1 MVYFMMAMFVL
12 SMIMVARMQPK
23 AEKPTAAGLEDF
35 SFPSAAERPIQVLA
49 GTRRISGP
57 NVLWYGDLRTTA
69 IKTVTKGMFSS
80 KKTVT
85 GYRYHMGV
93 QLGICHG
100 PDVQLREIKFGDD
113 VAWSGL
119 STGGPIMI
127 DKPALFGGD
136 TNGSGGVSGTLRFY
150 PGALTQTANE
160 YMVGKVGS
168 DLVSAI
174 RGVSYCVMEG
184 MYIGN
189 SSSPQATSFVVSRFP
204 KSPDERFK
212 DYEQIGLDANPAF
225 FIYEMITHGLYGAD
239 LGYSSI
245 DLDSFTSAAKTLF
258 DEGLGISA
266 VIDSSTTAGDVINDV
281 KRVIQGSLQTDPATG
296 ALKLRLI
303 RNDYVVDDL
312 PLLDQSNIK
321 NLSGFTRGSLDTAIT
336 EVKLKYTSID
346 DDFTE
351 RTVIAQNNALRIH
364 KGDSDGQVVQM
375 PMISTRDTA
384 SKIVM
389 REMASASVPLAT
401 CTAECNRGPAHTEVG
416 DVVRL
421 SWPAE
426 GVDNL
431 VMRVTG
437 VDLRAPQDGSVRLT
451 LVQDVFGVFMSI
463 YADGSERTWT
473 KPTFE
478 ATDITRFDIIDAP
491 TILTTNQTTGSVLVV
506 AENPG
511 VALDYQ
517 LQLRGGV
524 DSGYVD
530 AGAMPFTPLFS
541 TTKVMGTAWTDV
553 NLVLSGPSAEL
564 SSITGDEV
572 RQGLGLMLIVSAVG
586 REWVSY
592 QTAAAGNSTTVTL
605 GMVNRGLFN
614 TRPLAHPAGARVWA
628 VSEGFGV
635 TDWQYARSE
644 SVSLMMLTRTQTGG
658 LDVED
663 AAVHSYSVSGA
674 NVAPWAPGRVRVNGV
689 EGGQISGV
697 ATLTWRKR
705 DGAVP
710 AVVFYGDDSGQLG
723 DATYQMVVKSG
734 GTVVKTVSG
743 VTGESWT
750 FADEM
755 ALNGGSYYSSLTFEV
770 SAQKPGFSDSAVV
783 RVSVTRQG

>member
-1 MVYFMMAMFVL
+1 MVYFMMAMMVL
-12 SMIMVARMQPK
+12 SMYLSIKMQK
-23 AEKPTAAGLEDF
+23 KPERPNAAGIEDF
-35 SFPSAAERPIQVLA
+35 SFPSASERPIQVLA

-85 GYRYHMGV
+85 GYRYYMGV

-100 PDVQLREIKFGDD
+100 PDVLLREIKFGDD

-119 STGGPIMI
+119 STGGPIQI

-136 TNGSGGVSGTLRFY
+136 TNGSGGLSGTMRFY

-160 YMVGKVGS
+160 YLVGKVGS

-204 KSPDERFK
+204 KSPDDRFS

-303 RNDYVVDDL
+303 RNDYIVDDL

-375 PMISTRDTA
+375 PMISTRESA
-384 SKIVM
+384 AQIVM

-426 GVDNL
+426 SVDNL

-437 VDLRAPQDGSVRLT
+437 VDLGAPQDGSVRLT

-463 YADGSERTWT
+463 YADGSERQWT
-473 KPTFE
+473 KPTFD
-478 ATDITRFDIIDAP
+478 ATDIKRFDIIDAP
-491 TILTTNQTTGSVLVV
+491 TILTTNQTAGSVMVV

-517 LQLRGGV
+517 FQVRGGV

-541 TTKVMGTAWTDV
+541 TTKALGTGWTDV
-553 NLVLSGPSAEL
+553 SLVLSGPSAEL
-564 SSITGDEV
+564 SSHTPEEV
-572 RQGLGLMLIVSAVG
+572 RQGLGLMLIVSALG
-586 REWVSY
+586 KEWISY
-592 QTAAAGNSTTVTL
+592 QNAVAGNSTTVNL
-605 GMVNRGLFN
+605 GLVNRGLFN
-614 TRPLAHPAGARVWA
+614 TKPLAHPARARAWA

-635 TDWQYARSE
+635 TDWQYVKSE
-644 SVSLMMLTRTQTGG
+644 SVSLRMLPRTQTGV
-658 LDVED
+658 LDVDD
-663 AAVHSYSVSGA
+663 AVVHSYSVAGA
-674 NVAPWAPGRVRVNGV
+674 NVAPWVPGRVRVNGV
-689 EGGQISGV
+689 EGGQISGG
-697 ATLTWRKR
+697 ATVTWRKR
-705 DGAVP
+705 DGSLP
-710 AVVFYGDDSGQLG
+710 AVVFNGDDVSQVS
-723 DATYQMVVKSG
+723 ASTYQVVVKSG
-734 GTVVKTVSG
+734 STVVKTVSG
-743 VTGESWT
+743 ITAESWGFSEET
-750 FADEM
+750 
-755 ALNGGSYYSSLTFEV
+755 ALNGGAYFGSLTFEV
-770 SAQKPGFSDSAVV
+770 VAQKPGFADSAVT
-783 RVSVTRQG
+783 RVSVTR

>member
-1 MVYFMMAMFVL
+1 MVYFMIALFVL
-12 SMIMVARMQPK
+12 SMVMAARMQPK
-23 AEKPTAAGLEDF
+23 TEKPTAAGLEDF

-57 NVLWYGDLRTTA
+57 NVLWYGDLRNSA

-85 GYRYHMGV
+85 GYRYYMGV

-100 PDVQLREIKFGDD
+100 PDVQLREVKFGDD

-119 STGGPIMI
+119 STGGPIKI
-127 DKPALFGGD
+127 NKPALFGGD
-136 TNGSGGVSGTLRFY
+136 TNGSGGISGTMRFY
-150 PGALTQTANE
+150 PGALTQAANE
-160 YMVGKVGS
+160 YLVGKVGS

-174 RGVSYCVMEG
+174 RGVSYCVIEG

-204 KSPDERFK
+204 KSPDERFS

-281 KRVIQGSLQTDPATG
+281 KRVIQGALQTDPATG

-303 RNDYVVDDL
+303 RNDYIIDEL

-384 SKIVM
+384 AKIVM

-401 CTAECNRGPAHTEVG
+401 CTAECNRGPALTEVG

-437 VDLRAPQDGSVRLT
+437 VDLGAPQDGSVRLT

-473 KPTFE
+473 KPTFQ
-478 ATDITRFDIIDAP
+478 ATDVTRFDIIDAP
-491 TILTTNQTTGSVLVV
+491 VILTTNQTVGSVLVV

-517 LQLRGGV
+517 LQVRGGV

-541 TTKVMGTAWTDV
+541 STKAMGTGWTDA

-564 SSITGDEV
+564 SSITQAEV
-572 RQGLGLMLIVSAVG
+572 RQGLGLMLIVSELG
-586 REWVSY
+586 KEWISY
-592 QTAAAGNSTTVTL
+592 QTTAAGNSTTVTL
-605 GMVNRGLFN
+605 GLVNRGLFN
-614 TRPLAHPAGARVWA
+614 TQPLSHRAGARVWA

-635 TDWQYARSE
+635 TDWQFGRSE
-644 SVSLMMLTRTQTGG
+644 SVSIRMLPRTQTGV
-658 LDVED
+658 LDVDD
-663 AAVHSYSVSGA
+663 AVVHSYSMVGS
-674 NVAPWAPGRVRVNGV
+674 NVAPWTPGHVRVNGA
-689 EGGQISGV
+689 EGGEISGV
-697 ATLTWRKR
+697 ATVTWRRR
-705 DGAVP
+705 DGSVP
-710 AVVFYGDDSGQLG
+710 AVVFQADDISQGSETTYKIIVRSG
-723 DATYQMVVKSG
+723 TSM
-734 GTVVKTVSG
+734 VKTVEGIGS
-743 VTGESWT
+743 ESWT
-750 FADEM
+750 FDDEL
-755 ALNGGSYYSSLTFEV
+755 ALNGGVYFNTLIFQLV
-770 SAQKPGFSDSAVV
+770 AQKSGFEDSQVV
-783 RVSVTRQG
+783 EVTVNR

>member
-1 MVYFMMAMFVL
+1 MVYFMMAMMVL
-12 SMIMVARMQPK
+12 SMYLSIKMQKKP
-23 AEKPTAAGLEDF
+23 EKPTAAGLEDF

-85 GYRYHMGV
+85 GYRYYMGV

-100 PDVQLREIKFGDD
+100 PDAQLREIKFGDD

-119 STGGPIMI
+119 STGGPIQI

-136 TNGSGGVSGTLRFY
+136 TNGSGGISGTMRFY
-150 PGALTQTANE
+150 PGAMTQAPNE
-160 YMVGKVGS
+160 YLVSKVGGE
-168 DLVSAI
+168 LVSAI

-189 SSSPQATSFVVSRFP
+189 SSSPQASSFVVSRFP
-204 KSPDERFK
+204 KSPDDRFK

-225 FIYEMITHGLYGAD
+225 FMHEMITHGLYGAD

-258 DEGLGISA
+258 EEGLGISA
-266 VIDSSTTAGDVINDV
+266 VIDSSTTAGDVINDI

-303 RNDYVVDDL
+303 RNDYVVDEL

-437 VDLRAPQDGSVRLT
+437 VDLGAPQDGSVRLT
-451 LVQDVFGVFMSI
+451 LVQDVFGVFTSL
-463 YADGSERTWT
+463 YADGSERTWS
-473 KPTFE
+473 KPTFNPV
-478 ATDITRFDIIDAP
+478 DVTRFDIVDAP
-491 TILTTNQTTGSVLVV
+491 VILTTNQTTGSVLIV

-517 LQLRGGV
+517 FQVKGGV
-524 DSGYVD
+524 DSDYVD

-541 TTKVMGTAWTDV
+541 TVAAMSTGWTDA

-564 SSITGDEV
+564 STITQDEV
-572 RQGLGLMLIVSAVG
+572 RQGLGLMLIVSALG
-586 REWVSY
+586 KEWISY
-592 QTAAAGNSTTVTL
+592 QTAAAGNSTTSTL
-605 GMVNRGLFN
+605 GLVNRGLFN
-614 TRPLAHPAGARVWA
+614 TKPLAHPAGARAWA

-635 TDWQYARSE
+635 TDWQYGRSE
-644 SVSLMMLTRTQTGG
+644 SVSLRMLPRTQTGV
-658 LDVED
+658 LDVDD
-663 AAVHSYSVSGA
+663 AVVHSYSVTGA
-674 NVAPWAPGRVRVNGV
+674 NMSPWAPGLVRVNGV
-689 EGGQISGV
+689 GGGQISGV
-697 ATLTWRKR
+697 ATVTWRKR

-710 AVVFYGDDSGQLG
+710 AVVFNGDDVSQVS
-723 DATYQMVVKSG
+723 DSTYQVVVKSG
-734 GTVVKTVSG
+734 SSVVKTVTG
-743 VTGESWT
+743 ITGESWS
-750 FADEM
+750 FADETT
-755 ALNGGSYYSSLTFEV
+755 LNGGAYYSSLTFGV
-770 SAQKPGFSDSAVV
+770 VAQKSGFSDS
-783 RVSVTRQG
+783 RVSTVKIDR

>member
-1 MVYFMMAMFVL
+1 MVYFMMALMVL
-12 SMIMVARMQPK
+12 SMYLSIKMQKKP
-23 AEKPTAAGLEDF
+23 EKPTAAGLEDF

-57 NVLWYGDLRTTA
+57 NVLWYGDLRNTA

-85 GYRYHMGV
+85 GYRYYMGV

-113 VAWSGL
+113 IAWSGL
-119 STGGPIMI
+119 STGGPIQI

-136 TNGSGGVSGTLRFY
+136 TNGSGGLSGTMRFY
-150 PGALTQTANE
+150 PGALTQAPNE
-160 YMVGKVGS
+160 YLVSKVGS

-174 RGVSYCVMEG
+174 RDVSYCVMEG

-204 KSPDERFK
+204 KSPDDRFS
-212 DYEQIGLDANPAF
+212 DFEQIGLDANPAF

-239 LGYSSI
+239 LGCSSI

-266 VIDSSTTAGDVINDV
+266 VIDSSTTAGDVINDI

-303 RNDYVVDDL
+303 RNDYFVEDL

-375 PMISTRDTA
+375 PMISTRETA

-437 VDLRAPQDGSVRLT
+437 VDLGAPQDGSVRLT

-463 YADGSERTWT
+463 YADGSERQWT
-473 KPTFE
+473 KPTFD

-491 TILTTNQTTGSVLVV
+491 TILTTNQTVGSVLVV
-506 AENPG
+506 AENTG

-524 DSGYVD
+524 DSDYVD

-541 TTKVMGTAWTDV
+541 TTKAMGTGWTDTS
-553 NLVLSGPSAEL
+553 LVLSGPSSEL
-564 SSITGDEV
+564 SSHTAEEV
-572 RQGLGLMLIVSAVG
+572 RQGLGLMLIVSALG
-586 REWVSY
+586 KEWISY
-592 QTAAAGNSTTVTL
+592 QNAVAGNSNTSTL
-605 GMVNRGLFN
+605 GLINRGLFN
-614 TRPLAHPAGARVWA
+614 TKPLAHPAGARAWA

-635 TDWQYARSE
+635 TDWQYVRNE
-644 SVSLMMLTRTQTGG
+644 SVSLRMLPRTQTGV

-663 AAVHSYSVSGA
+663 AVVHSYSVAGA
-674 NVAPWAPGRVRVNGV
+674 NSAPWSPGRVRVNGV
-689 EGGQISGV
+689 ESGQITGV
-697 ATLTWRKR
+697 ATVTWRKR
-705 DGAVP
+705 DGALP
-710 AVVFYGDDSGQLG
+710 AVFYYGDDESQ
-723 DATYQMVVKSG
+723 ASNTTYQVVVKSG

-743 VTGESWT
+743 ITGESWS

-755 ALNGGSYYSSLTFEV
+755 AVNGGSYYSSLTFEI
-770 SAQKPGFSDSAVV
+770 SAQKPGFADSSVT
-783 RVSVTRQG
+783 RVSVTR

>member
-23 AEKPTAAGLEDF
+23 TEKPTASGLEDF

-49 GTRRISGP
+49 GTRRILGP
-57 NVLWYGDLRTTA
+57 NVLWYGDLRNSA

-85 GYRYHMGV
+85 GYRYFMGM

-100 PDVQLREIKFGDD
+100 PNVLLREIKFGDD
-113 VAWSGL
+113 IAWSGI
-119 STGGPIMI
+119 STGGPIQI
-127 DKPALFGGD
+127 AKPALFGGD

-150 PGALTQTANE
+150 PGAITQAPNE
-160 YMVGKVGS
+160 YLVSKVGS

-204 KSPDERFK
+204 KSPDERFS

-225 FIYEMITHGLYGAD
+225 FMYEMITHGLYGAD

-245 DLDSFTSAAKTLF
+245 DLNSFTSAAKTLF
-258 DEGLGISA
+258 SEGIGISA
-266 VIDSSTTAGDVINDV
+266 VIDSSTTAGDVINDI
-281 KRVIQGSLQTDPATG
+281 KRVIQGSLQTDPASG
-296 ALKLRLI
+296 ALKLKLI
-303 RNDYVVDDL
+303 RNDYIADEL

-321 NLSGFTRGSLDTAIT
+321 NLSGFTRGSLDTAIN

-375 PMISTRDTA
+375 PMVSTRATA
-384 SKIVM
+384 AKIVM
-389 REMASASVPLAT
+389 REMASASAPLAT
-401 CTAECNRGPAHTEVG
+401 CTAECNRGPVHTEVG

-426 GVDNL
+426 GVNNS

-437 VDLRAPQDGSVRLT
+437 VDLGSPQDGSVRLT

-463 YADGSERTWT
+463 YADGSERQWT

-478 ATDITRFDIIDAP
+478 ATDITRFNIIDAP
-491 TILTTNQTTGSVLVV
+491 AILTKNQTTSSVLIV
-506 AENPG
+506 AENPN

-517 LQLRGGV
+517 LLVKGGV

-541 TTKVMGTAWTDV
+541 TTKAMVAGWTDMS
-553 NLVLSGPSAEL
+553 LVMSGPSSEL
-564 SSITGDEV
+564 SSHTPEEV
-572 RQGLGLMLIVSAVG
+572 RQGLGLMLIVSTAG
-586 REWVSY
+586 KEWISY
-592 QTAAAGNSTTVTL
+592 QSAVPGNSNTVTL
-605 GMVNRGLFN
+605 GLINRGLFN
-614 TRPLAHPAGARVWA
+614 TKPLAHSAGARAWA

-635 TDWQYARSE
+635 TDWQYLKSE
-644 SVSLMMLTRTQTGG
+644 TVSLRMLPRTQTGV
-658 LDVED
+658 LDVDD
-663 AAVHSYSVSGA
+663 AVVHSYSVVGA
-674 NVAPWAPGRVRVNGV
+674 NMVPWSPGRVRVNGV
-689 EGGQISGV
+689 KDGQISGV
-697 ATLTWRKR
+697 ATVTWRKR
-705 DGAVP
+705 NGSLP
-710 AVVFYGDDSGQLG
+710 AVVFYDDDESHSS
-723 DATYQMVVKSG
+723 DATCQVVVKSG
-734 GTVVKTVSG
+734 GNVIKSVSG
-743 VTGESWT
+743 ITGYSWT
-750 FADEM
+750 FTDETS
-755 ALNGGSYYSSLTFEV
+755 LNSGDYFNALTFEI
-770 SAQKPGFSDSAVV
+770 STQKPGVTDSTAITIN
-783 RVSVTRQG
+783 VSR

>member
-23 AEKPTAAGLEDF
+23 TEKPTAAGLEDF

-57 NVLWYGDLRTTA
+57 NVLWYGDLRNAA

-85 GYRYHMGV
+85 GYRYYMGV

-100 PDVQLREIKFGDD
+100 PDVLLREIKFGDD

-119 STGGPIMI
+119 STGGPIQI

-136 TNGSGGVSGTLRFY
+136 TNGSGGISGMMRFY

-160 YMVGKVGS
+160 YLVGKVGS

-204 KSPDERFK
+204 KSPDDRFS
-212 DYEQIGLDANPAF
+212 DFEQIGLDANPAF

-303 RNDYVVDDL
+303 RNDYIVDDL

-321 NLSGFTRGSLDTAIT
+321 SLSGFTRGSLDTAIN
-336 EVKLKYTSID
+336 EVKLKYTRID

-375 PMISTRDTA
+375 PMISTRESA
-384 SKIVM
+384 AKIVM

-437 VDLRAPQDGSVRLT
+437 VDLGTPQDGSVRLT

-463 YADGSERTWT
+463 YADGSERQWT

-478 ATDITRFDIIDAP
+478 ATGITRFDIIDAP

-517 LQLRGGV
+517 LQAKGGI

-541 TTKVMGTAWTDV
+541 TTKAIGTGWTDV
-553 NLVLSGPSAEL
+553 SLVLSGPSAEL
-564 SSITGDEV
+564 SSHTAEEV

-586 REWVSY
+586 KEWVSY
-592 QTAAAGNSTTVTL
+592 QNAVASNATTSTL
-605 GMVNRGLFN
+605 GLINRGLFN
-614 TRPLAHPAGARVWA
+614 TKPLAHPAGARAWA

-635 TDWQYARSE
+635 TDWQYVRSE
-644 SVSLMMLTRTQTGG
+644 SVSLRMLPRTQTGV
-658 LDVED
+658 LDVDD
-663 AAVHSYSVSGA
+663 AVVHSYIVAGA
-674 NVAPWAPGRVRVNGV
+674 NSAPWSPGRVRVNGV
-689 EGGQISGV
+689 VSGQITGV
-697 ATLTWRKR
+697 ATVTWRKR
-705 DGAVP
+705 DGTIP
-710 AVVFYGDDSGQLG
+710 AVVFNGDDQSQLT
-723 DATYQMVVKSG
+723 DATYQVIVKSG
-734 GTVVKTVSG
+734 SSVVKTVSG
-743 VTGESWT
+743 ITGDSWT
-750 FADEM
+750 FADETS
-755 ALNGGSYYSSLTFEV
+755 LNGGAYFSSLTFEI
-770 SAQKPGFSDSAVV
+770 SAQKSGLSGSHVNS
-783 RVSVTRQG
+783 VSVTR

>member
-57 NVLWYGDLRTTA
+57 NVLWYGDLRNAA

-80 KKTVT
+80 KKVVT
-85 GYRYHMGV
+85 GYKYFMGV
-93 QLGICHG
+93 QLGVCHG
-100 PDVQLREIKFGDD
+100 PDVLLREIKFGDD
-113 VAWSGL
+113 IAWSGL
-119 STGGPIMI
+119 STGGPIQI

-150 PGALTQTANE
+150 PGALTQAPNE
-160 YMVGKVGS
+160 YLVSKVGS

-174 RGVSYCVMEG
+174 RGVSYCVLEG

-225 FIYEMITHGLYGAD
+225 FIHEMITHGLYGAD

-303 RNDYVVDDL
+303 RNDYIVDEL

-375 PMISTRDTA
+375 PMISTREA
-384 SKIVM
+384 AAKIVM

-437 VDLRAPQDGSVRLT
+437 VDLGAPQDGSVRLT
-451 LVQDVFGVFMSI
+451 LVQDVFGVFMSL
-463 YADGSERTWT
+463 YADGSERQWT
-473 KPTFE
+473 KPTFD

-491 TILTTNQTTGSVLVV
+491 TILTTNQTSGSVLVV

-517 LQLRGGV
+517 LQIKGGV

-541 TTKVMGTAWTDV
+541 TTAAMGTGWTDV
-553 NLVLSGPSAEL
+553 NVVLSGPSAEL
-564 SSITGDEV
+564 SSITQEEV
-572 RQGLGLMLIVSAVG
+572 RQGLGLMLIVSALG
-586 REWVSY
+586 KEWISY
-592 QTAAAGNSTTVTL
+592 QNAVPGNSTTATL
-605 GMVNRGLFN
+605 GLVNRGLFN
-614 TRPLAHPAGARVWA
+614 TKPLAHPAGARVWA

-635 TDWQYARSE
+635 TDWQYAKSE
-644 SVSLMMLTRTQTGG
+644 SVSLRMLPRTQTGV
-658 LDVED
+658 LDVDD
-663 AAVHSYSVSGA
+663 AVVRTYSVSGA
-674 NVAPWAPGRVRVNGV
+674 NVAPWMPGRVRVNGL

-697 ATLTWRKR
+697 ATVTWRKR

-710 AVVFYGDDSGQLG
+710 AVVFYGDDDSQTT
-723 DATYQMVVKSG
+723 DVSYQVVVKSG
-734 GTVVKTVSG
+734 GAVVKTVSG
-743 VTGESWT
+743 ISGESWV
-750 FADEM
+750 FADET
-755 ALNGGSYYSSLTFEV
+755 ALNSGSYYSSLAFEV
-770 SAQKPGFSDSAVV
+770 SAQKPGYADSQLRAIT
-783 RVSVTRQG
+783 VTR

>member
-1 MVYFMMAMFVL
+1 MVYFMIALFVL
-12 SMIMVARMQPK
+12 SMVMAARMQPK
-23 AEKPTAAGLEDF
+23 TEKPTAAGLEDF

-57 NVLWYGDLRTTA
+57 NVLWYGDLRTSA

-85 GYRYHMGV
+85 GYRYYIGV

-119 STGGPIMI
+119 STGGPIQI

-136 TNGSGGVSGTLRFY
+136 TNGSGGVSGILRFH
-150 PGALTQTANE
+150 PGSWTQIPNE
-160 YMVGKVGS
+160 YLVGKVGG

-174 RGVSYCVMEG
+174 RGVSYCVLEG

-189 SSSPQATSFVVSRFP
+189 SSSPQAVSFVASRFP
-204 KSPDERFK
+204 KSPDERYSQ
-212 DYEQIGLDANPAF
+212 YEQIGLDANPAF
-225 FIYEMITHGLYGAD
+225 FIYELITNGLYGAD

-245 DLDSFTSAAKTLF
+245 DLDTFLAASKTLYE
-258 DEGLGISA
+258 EGMGISA
-266 VIDSSTTAGDVINDV
+266 VIDSSTTAGDVIDDI
-281 KRVIQGSLQTDPATG
+281 KRVIQCSLQTDPATG
-296 ALKLRLI
+296 ALKLTLI
-303 RNDYVVDDL
+303 RNDYSVESL

-321 NLSGFTRGSLDTAIT
+321 MLSGFTRGSLDTAIN

-364 KGDSDGQVVQM
+364 KGDSDGQTVQM
-375 PMISTRDTA
+375 PMVSTKELA
-384 SKIVM
+384 AKIAV
-389 REMASASVPLAT
+389 REMSSISVPLAT
-401 CTAECNRGPAHTEVG
+401 CRAECNRGPAHTEVG

-437 VDLRAPQDGSVRLT
+437 VDLGAPQDGSVRLT

-463 YADGSERTWT
+463 YADGSERQWT

-478 ATDITRFDIIDAP
+478 PTDITRFDVMDAP
-491 TILTTNQTTGSVLVV
+491 VILTTNQTTGSVLVV

-511 VALDYQ
+511 IAMDYQ

-524 DSGYVD
+524 DSDYVD
-530 AGAMPFTPLFS
+530 AGAIPFTPLFS
-541 TTKVMGTAWTDV
+541 TTAAMGTGWTETG
-553 NLVLSGPSAEL
+553 LVLSGPSAEL
-564 SSITGDEV
+564 SSLTEGEV
-572 RQGLGLMLIVSAVG
+572 RQGLGLMLVASAAG
-586 REWVSY
+586 KEWISY
-592 QTAAAGNSTTVTL
+592 QTAVVGNSTSVTL
-605 GMVNRGLFN
+605 GLINRGLFG
-614 TRPLAHPAGARVWA
+614 TVPLAHPAGARVWA

-635 TDWQYARSE
+635 TDWQYAKSE
-644 SVSLMMLTRTQTGG
+644 SVAIRMLPRTQTGV

-663 AAVHSYSVSGA
+663 AVVHSYSVAGA
-674 NVAPWAPGRVRVNGV
+674 NVAPWMPGRARVNGL

-697 ATLTWRKR
+697 ATVTWRKR
-705 DGAVP
+705 DGSFP
-710 AVVFYGDDSGQLG
+710 AVVYYGDDESQAT
-723 DATYQMVVKSG
+723 DSTYQVVVRSG
-734 GTVVKTVSG
+734 GTVIKTVSG
-743 VTGESWT
+743 IAVESWS
-750 FADEM
+750 FNDEM
-755 ALNGGSYYSSLTFEV
+755 ALNGGTYFSSLTFEV
-770 SAQKPGFSDSAVV
+770 RAQKPGFTDSSAALIDVK
-783 RVSVTRQG
+783 R

>member
-1 MVYFMMAMFVL
+1 MVYFMMALMVL
-12 SMIMVARMQPK
+12 SMYLSIKMQKKP
-23 AEKPTAAGLEDF
+23 EKPTAAGLEDF

-85 GYRYHMGV
+85 GYRYYMGV

-119 STGGPIMI
+119 STGGPIQI

-136 TNGSGGVSGTLRFY
+136 TNGSGGISGTMRFY

-160 YMVGKVGS
+160 YLVGKVGS
-168 DLVSAI
+168 DIVSAI

-204 KSPDERFK
+204 KSPDERFS

-225 FIYEMITHGLYGAD
+225 FIHEMITHGLYGAD

-258 DEGLGISA
+258 NEGLGISA

-303 RNDYVVDDL
+303 RSDYIVDEL

-375 PMISTRDTA
+375 PMISTRESA
-384 SKIVM
+384 AKIVM

-437 VDLRAPQDGSVRLT
+437 VDLGAPQDGSVRLT
-451 LVQDVFGVFMSI
+451 LVQDVFGVFLSI
-463 YADGSERTWT
+463 YSDGSERQWT
-473 KPTFE
+473 KPTFD

-491 TILTTNQTTGSVLVV
+491 TILTTNETTGSVLVV

-517 LQLRGGV
+517 LQVKGGV

-541 TTKVMGTAWTDV
+541 TTKAMGTGWTDV
-553 NLVLSGPSAEL
+553 SMVLSGPSAEL
-564 SSITGDEV
+564 SSITADEV
-572 RQGLGLMLIVSAVG
+572 RQGLGLMLIVSALG
-586 REWVSY
+586 KEWISY
-592 QTAAAGNSTTVTL
+592 QNAVAGNSTTVNL
-605 GMVNRGLFN
+605 GLVNRGLFN
-614 TRPLAHPAGARVWA
+614 TKPLAHPAGARAWA

-635 TDWQYARSE
+635 TDWQYAKSE
-644 SVSLMMLTRTQTGG
+644 SVSLRMLPRTQTGV

-663 AAVHSYSVSGA
+663 AVVHSYSVAGA
-674 NVAPWAPGRVRVNGV
+674 NSAPWSPGRVRVNGV
-689 EGGQISGV
+689 EGGQITGV
-697 ATLTWRKR
+697 ATVTWRKR
-705 DGAVP
+705 DGGVP
-710 AVVFYGDDSGQLG
+710 AVVFNGDDESQVS
-723 DATYQMVVKSG
+723 DSTCQVVVKSG
-734 GTVVKTVSG
+734 STVVKTVSG
-743 VTGESWT
+743 ITDESWSFT
-750 FADEM
+750 DEM
-755 ALNGGSYYSSLTFEV
+755 ALNGGAYYSSLAFEI
-770 SAQKPGFSDSAVV
+770 SAQKPGFADSAVT
-783 RVSVTRQG
+783 RVSVTR

>member
-1 MVYFMMAMFVL
+1 MVWFMAAMFVL
-12 SMIMVARMQPK
+12 SMIAMARMQPK

-57 NVLWYGDLRTTA
+57 NVLWYGDLRTSA
-69 IKTVTKGMFSS
+69 IKQVQKGLFGS
-80 KKTVT
+80 KKTVI
-85 GYRYHMGV
+85 GYRYHMGI

-100 PDVQLREIKFGDD
+100 PDVLLREVRFGDD

-119 STGGPIMI
+119 NTGGAIQI

-160 YMVGKVGS
+160 YLVGKVGS

-204 KSPDERFK
+204 KSPDDRFS

-239 LGYSSI
+239 LSYSSI
-245 DLDSFTSAAKTLF
+245 DLESFTSAAKTLF

-266 VIDSSTTAGDVINDV
+266 VIDSSTTAGDVIDDI
-281 KRVIQGSLQTDPATG
+281 KRVIQCSLQTDAATG
-296 ALKLRLI
+296 ALKLKLI
-303 RNDYVVDDL
+303 RNDYDVNAL

-336 EVKLKYTSID
+336 EVKLKYTSIA

-351 RTVIAQNNALRIH
+351 RTVIAQNSALRIH
-364 KGDSDGQVVQM
+364 KGDSDGQTVQM
-375 PMISTRDTA
+375 PMVSTKELA
-384 SKIVM
+384 AKIAV
-389 REMASASVPLAT
+389 REMTSISVPLAT
-401 CTAECNRGPAHTEVG
+401 CTAECTRGPAHSEVG

-437 VDLRAPQDGSVRLT
+437 VDLGSPQDGSVRLT
-451 LVQDVFGVFMSI
+451 LVQDVFGVFMSL
-463 YADGSERTWT
+463 YADGSERTWS

-478 ATDITRFDIIDAP
+478 PADITRYDIVDAP
-491 TILTTNQTTGSVLVV
+491 VILTTNQTTGSILVV

-517 LQLRGGV
+517 LHVKGGV

-541 TTKVMGTAWTDV
+541 TTNAMGTGWTDV

-564 SSITGDEV
+564 SSITADEV
-572 RQGLGLMLIVSAVG
+572 RQGLGLMLIVSALG
-586 REWVSY
+586 KEWISY
-592 QTAAAGNSTTVTL
+592 QTAAAGNSTTCTL
-605 GMVNRGLFN
+605 GLINRGLFN
-614 TRPLAHPAGARVWA
+614 TRPLAHPAGARAWA

-635 TDWQYARSE
+635 TDWQYGRSE
-644 SVSLMMLTRTQTGG
+644 SVSLRMLPRTQTGV
-658 LDVED
+658 LDVDE
-663 AAVHSYSVSGA
+663 AVVHTYSVSGA
-674 NVAPWAPGRVRVNGV
+674 NVDPWMPGRVRVNGL

-697 ATLTWRKR
+697 ATVTWRKR

-710 AVVFYGDDSGQLG
+710 AVVFNGDDESQAS
-723 DATYQMVVKSG
+723 DATYQVVVRSESA
-734 GTVVKTVSG
+734 VIKTVSG
-743 VTGESWT
+743 ITGSSWT
-750 FADEM
+750 FDDEM
-755 ALNGGSYYSSLTFEV
+755 ALNGGNFYDSLDFEIV
-770 SAQKPGFSDSAVV
+770 AHKLGVADSLAVTI
-783 RVSVTRQG
+783 SVMR

>member
-23 AEKPTAAGLEDF
+23 TEKPTAAGLEDF

-57 NVLWYGDLRTTA
+57 NVLWYGDLRNTA

-85 GYRYHMGV
+85 GYRYFMGV

-113 VAWSGL
+113 IAWSGL
-119 STGGPIMI
+119 STGGPIQI
-127 DKPALFGGD
+127 NKPALFGGD
-136 TNGSGGVSGTLRFY
+136 TNGSGGISGTMRFY
-150 PGALTQTANE
+150 SGALTQTANE
-160 YMVGKVGS
+160 YLVGKVGS

-204 KSPDERFK
+204 KSPDERFS

-245 DLDSFTSAAKTLF
+245 DLDSFMSAAKTLF
-258 DEGLGISA
+258 SEGMGISV
-266 VIDSSTTAGDVINDV
+266 VIDSSTTAGDVIDDI
-281 KRVIQGSLQTDPATG
+281 KRVIQGSLQTDPRTG
-296 ALKLRLI
+296 ALKLKLI
-303 RNDYVVDDL
+303 RNDYEFDDL
-312 PLLDQSNIK
+312 PIFNASIIR
-321 NLSGFTRGSLDTAIT
+321 NLSGFTRGSLETAIN

-364 KGDSDGQVVQM
+364 KGDSDGQTVQM
-375 PMISTRDTA
+375 PMVSNRKLA
-384 SKIVM
+384 SEIAM
-389 REMASASVPLAT
+389 REMSSISVPLAT
-401 CTAECNRGPAHTEVG
+401 CTAECFRHAFNAEVG

-421 SWPAE
+421 SWPAV
-426 GVDNL
+426 GADNL

-437 VDLRAPQDGSVRLT
+437 VDLGAPGDSPVRLT

-463 YADGSERTWT
+463 YADGSERQWT
-473 KPTFE
+473 KPTFD

-491 TILTTNQTTGSVLVV
+491 TILTTNQTVSSVLVV

-517 LQLRGGV
+517 LQVKGGV

-541 TTKVMGTAWTDV
+541 TTKAMGTGWTDV
-553 NLVLSGPSAEL
+553 SLVLSGPSAEL
-564 SSITGDEV
+564 SSITQEEV
-572 RQGLGLMLIVSAVG
+572 RQGLGLMLIVSALG
-586 REWVSY
+586 KEWISY
-592 QTAAAGNSTTVTL
+592 QNAVAGNSTTVNL
-605 GMVNRGLFN
+605 GLVNRGLFN
-614 TRPLAHPAGARVWA
+614 TQPLAHPAGARAWA

-635 TDWQYARSE
+635 TDWQYAKSE
-644 SVSLMMLTRTQTGG
+644 SVSLRMLPRTQTGV
-658 LDVED
+658 LDVDE
-663 AAVHSYSVSGA
+663 AVVHSYSVAGA
-674 NVAPWAPGRVRVNGV
+674 NLAPWTPGRVRVNGL
-689 EGGQISGV
+689 EGRQISGV
-697 ATLTWRKR
+697 ATVTWRRR
-705 DGAVP
+705 DGALP
-710 AVVFYGDDSGQLG
+710 AVVFNGNDETQVT
-723 DATYQMVVKSG
+723 DATYQVVVKSG
-734 GTVVKTVSG
+734 GSVVKTVSG
-743 VTGESWT
+743 ITGESWA
-750 FADEM
+750 FADE
-755 ALNGGSYYSSLTFEV
+755 AVLNGGGYYSSLTFEI
-770 SAQKPGFSDSAVV
+770 SAQKPGFTDSVAAGI
-783 RVSVTRQG
+783 SVTR

>member
-1 MVYFMMAMFVL
+1 MVYFMMAMMVL
-12 SMIMVARMQPK
+12 SMYLSIKMQKKP
-23 AEKPTAAGLEDF
+23 EKPTAAGLEDF

-85 GYRYHMGV
+85 GYRYFMGV

-119 STGGPIMI
+119 STGGPIQI

-136 TNGSGGVSGTLRFY
+136 TNGSGGIAGTMRFY
-150 PGALTQTANE
+150 PGALTQAPNE
-160 YMVGKVGS
+160 YLVSKVGS

-204 KSPDERFK
+204 KSPDDRFS
-212 DYEQIGLDANPAF
+212 DCEQIGLDANPAF
-225 FIYEMITHGLYGAD
+225 FMYEMITHGLYGAD

-245 DLDSFTSAAKTLF
+245 DLASFTSAAKTLF
-258 DEGLGISA
+258 DEGLGVSA

-281 KRVIQGSLQTDPATG
+281 KRVIQGALQTDPATG

-303 RNDYVVDDL
+303 RNDYVVEDL

-426 GVDNL
+426 GVDKL

-437 VDLRAPQDGSVRLT
+437 VDLGAPQDGSVRLT
-451 LVQDVFGVFMSI
+451 LVQDVFGVFMSV
-463 YADGSERTWT
+463 YADGSERQWT
-473 KPTFE
+473 KPTFQ

-517 LQLRGGV
+517 LQVRGGV

-530 AGAMPFTPLFS
+530 AEAMPFTPLFS
-541 TTKVMGTAWTDV
+541 TTTAMGTGWTDV
-553 NLVLSGPSAEL
+553 SLVLSGPSAEL
-564 SSITGDEV
+564 SSITQEEV
-572 RQGLGLMLIVSAVG
+572 RQGLGLMLIVSALG
-586 REWVSY
+586 KEWISY
-592 QTAAAGNSTTVTL
+592 QNAVAGNSTTSTL
-605 GMVNRGLFN
+605 GLVNRGLFN
-614 TRPLAHPAGARVWA
+614 TKPLAHPAGARAWA

-635 TDWQYARSE
+635 TDWQYVRSE
-644 SVSLMMLTRTQTGG
+644 SVSIRMLPRTQTGV
-658 LDVED
+658 LDVDD
-663 AAVHSYSVSGA
+663 AVVHSYSVAGA
-674 NVAPWAPGRVRVNGV
+674 NMAPWTPGRVRINGV

-697 ATLTWRKR
+697 ATVTWRKR
-705 DGAVP
+705 GGSLP
-710 AVVFYGDDSGQLG
+710 AVVFYGDDESQAS
-723 DATYQMVVKSG
+723 DATYQVVVKSG
-734 GTVVKTVSG
+734 SSVVKTVSG
-743 VTGESWT
+743 VTGESWA
-750 FADEM
+750 FADET
-755 ALNGGSYYSSLTFEV
+755 ALNGGGYFSSLTFEIR
-770 SAQKPGFSDSAVV
+770 AQKSGFTDSAITTIA
-783 RVSVTRQG
+783 VTR

>member
-1 MVYFMMAMFVL
+1 MVYFMMAMMVL
-12 SMIMVARMQPK
+12 SVYLSIKMQKKP
-23 AEKPTAAGLEDF
+23 EKPTAAGIEDF
-35 SFPSAAERPIQVLA
+35 SFPTAAERPIPVFV

-57 NVLWYGDLRTTA
+57 NVLWYGDLLTRA
-69 IKTVTKGMFSS
+69 IKTVTKSMFSS

-85 GYRYHMGV
+85 GYRYYMGV

-119 STGGPIMI
+119 STGGPIQI

-136 TNGSGGVSGTLRFY
+136 TNGSGGISGTMRFY
-150 PGALTQTANE
+150 PGALTQAPNE
-160 YMVGKVGS
+160 YLVSKVGS

-204 KSPDERFK
+204 KSPDDRFS

-303 RNDYVVDDL
+303 RNDYIVDEL

-351 RTVIAQNNALRIH
+351 RTVIAQNNALRMH

-375 PMISTRDTA
+375 PMISTRETA
-384 SKIVM
+384 AKIVM

-437 VDLRAPQDGSVRLT
+437 VDLGAPQDGSVRLT

-463 YADGSERTWT
+463 YADGSERQWT
-473 KPTFE
+473 KPTFQ

-491 TILTTNQTTGSVLVV
+491 TILTTNQTLGSVLVV

-517 LQLRGGV
+517 LQVKGGV

-541 TTKVMGTAWTDV
+541 TTKAMGTGWTDV
-553 NLVLSGPSAEL
+553 SLVLSGPSVEL
-564 SSITGDEV
+564 SSITQEEV
-572 RQGLGLMLIVSAVG
+572 RQGLGLMLIVSALG
-586 REWVSY
+586 KEWISY
-592 QTAAAGNSTTVTL
+592 RNAVAGNSTTVNL
-605 GMVNRGLFN
+605 GLVNRGLFD
-614 TRPLAHPAGARVWA
+614 TKPLAHPAGARAWA

-635 TDWQYARSE
+635 TDWQYVKSE
-644 SVSLMMLTRTQTGG
+644 SVSLRMLPRTQTGM
-658 LDVED
+658 LDVDD
-663 AAVHSYSVSGA
+663 AVVHSYSMAGA
-674 NVAPWAPGRVRVNGV
+674 NMAPWMPGRVRVNGV
-689 EGGQISGV
+689 DGGQISGV
-697 ATLTWRKR
+697 ATVTWRKR
-705 DGAVP
+705 DGASP
-710 AVVFYGDDSGQLG
+710 AVVFYEDDGGQET
-723 DATYQMVVKSG
+723 DASYQVVVKSG
-734 GTVVKTVSG
+734 GSVVKTVSG
-743 VTGESWT
+743 VTGESWV
-750 FADEM
+750 FADETT
-755 ALNGGSYYSSLTFEV
+755 LNGGAYYSSLTFEIV
-770 SAQKPGFSDSAVV
+770 AQKPGFTDSVAA
-783 RVSVTRQG
+783 RVIVTR